1 MSEPVDRRTF
11 THTLLTASA
20 LTAVTGAADVQAADE
35 DKKPADKPPESPPGA
50 LFLQLVLQTSPHAK
64 LAGEALEEVQ
74 TDIEQQLRRSRVLSK
89 FPLANGDEPAGGFRA
104 YRARDK

>member
-1 MSEPVDRRTF
+1 MSESVDRRTF

-20 LTAVTGAADVQAADE
+20 LAAAGVSDASAADD
-35 DKKPADKPPESPPGA
+35 DKKPADKPPEIPPGA
-50 LFLQLVLQTSPHAK
+50 LFLQLVLQTYPHAK
-64 LAGEALEEVQ
+64 LDGDALEEVQ

-89 FPLANGDEPAGGFRA
+89 FPLANGDDPAGGFRA